1 MFYLSVKDP
10 LVCADDVLITEE
22 KVEVLEGLRQ
32 EEGLLNIVLV
42 SPNLETG
49 DILRKLIQNRSREGR
64 ERTWYRWTFQACN
77 AKLLNKES
85 PKL

>member
-32 EEGLLNIVLV
+32 EEGLLNVVLV

-64 ERTWYRWTFQACN
+64 ERTWYHWKFQACN
-77 AKLLNKES
+77 AK
-85 PKL
+85 